1 MREVFEFGQGLEF
14 HTLPTE
20 MPRSPSGDKL
30 LAAQVYAVYVLAP
43 GLLLT
48 LDCQLSIFLLPCAV
62 VLWDNPTLASEATA
76 FR

>member
-1 MREVFEFGQGLEF
+1 MREVFEFEQGLEF

-30 LAAQVYAVYVLAP
+30 LAAQVYVLAP